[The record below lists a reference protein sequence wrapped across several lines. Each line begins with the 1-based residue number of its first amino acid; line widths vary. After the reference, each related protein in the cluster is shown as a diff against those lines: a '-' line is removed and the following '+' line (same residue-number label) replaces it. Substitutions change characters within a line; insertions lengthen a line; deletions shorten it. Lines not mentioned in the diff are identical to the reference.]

1 MGVHQIIV
9 SAVRNKHLG
18 AGDGHAVVI
27 APRVVRWETTLDI
40 ERVVAEEMVTIGR
53 VDVLVL
59 GCVVVVN
66 VSVWVLRVKGVVMR
80 ECIGSWLH
88 VRRGKIRGL
97 EVRGWGVTKSV
108 CVRESAG
115 SARIELVEWTV
126 GRDQVPTLLQM
137 RETQNVK

>member
-1 MGVHQIIV
+1 MGVQIIV
-9 SAVRNKHLG
+9 SAVRNEHLG
-18 AGDGHAVVI
+18 AGDGHAVVT
-27 APRVVRWETTLDI
+27 APRVVGRRETALDI
-40 ERVVAEEMVTIGR
+40 ERVVAEKMVTIGR

-66 VSVWVLRVKGVVMR
+66 VSVRVLWVKVVVMR

-88 VRRGKIRGL
+88 VRRGEIWGL

-126 GRDQVPTLLQM
+126 GRDQVPTLLQIK
-137 RETQNVK
+137 RSTNS